1 VGSIPTSASKK
12 TMKNVTPPTDLF
24 EQLLSITPPGEK
36 VLVPNKRS
44 ELVSLRENLVKTKT
58 GTPADF
64 EYIDML
70 LECEK
75 QGKVE
80 FEPESN

>member
-1 VGSIPTSASKK
+1 
-12 TMKNVTPPTDLF
+12 MKNVTPPTELF
-24 EQLLSITPPGEK
+24 QELLSLTPAGEK

-44 ELVSLRENLVKTKT
+44 ELVSLRNNLERTKT

-70 LECEK
+70 FEFEK